1 MAEKITRIENE
12 LHRYEFGLD
21 NGLITKKEFDELT
34 STLAYELKI
43 LAHSL

>member
-1 MAEKITRIENE
+1 MAEQIKKIENE

-34 STLAYELKI
+34 SVLAFELKI
-43 LAHSL
+43 IASHI